1 MNQGRI
7 IRLAY
12 YAIVAILVIMGFA
25 RIFGHSVEEIEA
37 DNNYVNLLVNQ
48 SVYFGYI
55 TMALVVIVSLI
66 GMVTHFKQSIWAL
79 IGVGVLLVVFW
90 IAWTMSTSGGPEF
103 IDRFAQMG
111 LTEGES
117 RMSEA
122 GIRTMFILGG
132 LAILGA
138 LASGVKGLFE

>member
-12 YAIVAILVIMGFA
+12 YAIVAILVIAGFSK
-25 RIFGHSVEEIEA
+25 IFGHTVEEIES
-37 DNNYVNLLVNQ
+37 DNSIVNLLVNQ

-55 TMALVVIVSLI
+55 TMGLVVIVSLI
-66 GMVTHFKQSIWAL
+66 GLVTHFKQSIWAL
-79 IGVGVLLVVFW
+79 IGVGILLVVFW
-90 IAWTMSTSGGPEF
+90 VAWTMSHSGGHEF
-103 IDRFAQMG
+103 IDQFRLMG
-111 LTEGES
+111 LTESES

-132 LAILGA
+132 IAILGA
-138 LASGVKGLFE
+138 IASGVKGLFE